1 MDRVRKRI
9 KEDGSIEE
17 IHKIVVHTFRVGDV
31 EDPDIYAAEP
41 ILDWEKGE
49 AGKFVMKHALE
60 NNITW
65 HRELDFATYGY
76 RYAIMAEL
84 PGPRATEYYL
94 KWGR

>member
-17 IHKIVVHTFRVGDV
+17 IHKIEVHTFRVGDA
-31 EDPDIYAAEP
+31 EDPDLYAAEP

-49 AGKFVMKHALE
+49 AGMFVMKHALE

-76 RYAIMAEL
+76 RYTIVAEL

-94 KWGR
+94 KWGS

>member
-1 MDRVRKRI
+1 MDRIRKRI
-9 KEDGSIEE
+9 RDDGSIEE

-49 AGKFVMKHALE
+49 AGRFVMKHALE
-60 NNITW
+60 NKITW
-65 HRELDFATYGY
+65 HRELDVATYGF
-76 RYAIMAEL
+76 RYAIVAEL

>member
-1 MDRVRKRI
+1 MDRIRKRI
-9 KEDGSIEE
+9 RDDGSIEE

-49 AGKFVMKHALE
+49 AGRFVMKHALE
-60 NNITW
+60 NKITW
-65 HRELDFATYGY
+65 HRELDFATYGF
-76 RYAIMAEL
+76 RYAIVAEL
-84 PGPRATEYYL
+84 QGPRATEYYL